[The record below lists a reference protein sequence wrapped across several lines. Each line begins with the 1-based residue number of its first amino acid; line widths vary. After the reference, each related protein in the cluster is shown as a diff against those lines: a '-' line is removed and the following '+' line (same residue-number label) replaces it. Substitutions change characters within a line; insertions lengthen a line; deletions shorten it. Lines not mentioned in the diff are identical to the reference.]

1 MSIREKKFKFAL
13 VGHSLELANLVRESY
28 NPNIEEVEAK
38 VVSLEE
44 AVPKARNLLES
55 GAEVILG
62 HGGTGKLILQV
73 LGQPVV
79 NIPRTE
85 LDIIT
90 AFVKARR
97 YGRRIGLTSFASPT
111 DGIDIIARLLHIEV
125 RQLIFNNKTELEQE
139 VHSAYSDGIHVIV
152 GGGTSRKIIV
162 SLGGKGIVV
171 LPNQNIV
178 EESLKEARAIA
189 SARRG
194 EAENAERI
202 KTILQMT
209 EDGVISIDRNGKID
223 VYNEVAERILSQKII
238 RLGEEAQ
245 HDLLK
250 KLNLIDVLNGD
261 QPRIDVITKVEGK
274 NMLINTHPVKVNG
287 KARGAVAF
295 IREVER
301 IENISRKLKENL
313 YLKGFVAKHN
323 STDIKG
329 ESKGVK
335 ALLEKAKKY
344 AATDATILIQGETG
358 TGKGLLA
365 EAIHNLS
372 PRRLE
377 PFVAVNC
384 PALPEGLLES
394 ELFGYEEGAFTGA
407 KRGGKVGLFEMAN
420 NGTIFLDEIADIPHS
435 VQVRLLRV
443 VEAKEVMRVG
453 GDRYVPVDVRIISSS
468 NKYLRRE
475 VENGEFRNDL
485 YFRLAFLKL
494 RVPPL
499 RNRFEDI
506 AYIISDIIN
515 KYNKSEKVI
524 INKLQEKLKDYSWP
538 GNIRELRSFIESY
551 FILIDDSADHDLSI
565 FESLLN
571 EYRFQNNYDRLE
583 QNELERK
590 PVATF
595 DKKLKEQI
603 REYEK
608 NVIKHTLEACQFNKK
623 EAAIRLGISTNTLWR
638 KMQDR

>member
-1 MSIREKKFKFAL
+1 MTNKERKFKFAL
-13 VGHSLELANLVRESY
+13 VGHSLELANLVMESY
-28 NPNIEEVEAK
+28 NQGMEEVEAK
-38 VVSLEE
+38 VVSLDE
-44 AVPKARNLLES
+44 AVPQAKKLLKN

-73 LGQPVV
+73 WGQPVV

-90 AFVKARR
+90 AFLKARR
-97 YGRRIGLTSFASPT
+97 YGKRIGLTSFASPT
-111 DGIDIIARLLHIEV
+111 NGIDIIARLLNVEV
-125 RQLIFNNKTELEQE
+125 RQLIFNNKTELEHE
-139 VHSAYSDGIHVIV
+139 VHTAYSDGIHVIV
-152 GGGTSRKIIV
+152 GGGTSRKTIV

-171 LPNQNIV
+171 LPSQNIV
-178 EESLKEARAIA
+178 QESLKEARAIA

-209 EDGVISIDRNGKID
+209 EDGVISIDKNGKID
-223 VYNEVAERILSQKII
+223 VHNEVAERILGQHIF
-238 RLGEEAQ
+238 RLGEKSQ
-245 HDLLK
+245 TDLLNE
-250 KLNLIDVLNGD
+250 LNLIDVLNGD
-261 QPRIDVITKVEGK
+261 QPKIDVITKIQGK
-274 NMLINTHPVKVNG
+274 NMLVNTHPVKVDG

-313 YLKGFVAKHN
+313 YLKGFVARHN
-323 STDIKG
+323 SNDIKG
-329 ESKGVK
+329 ESKSVK
-335 ALLEKAKKY
+335 ALLENAKKY

-365 EAIHNLS
+365 ESIHNLS

-468 NKYLRRE
+468 NKDLRRE
-475 VENGEFRNDL
+475 VKDGKFRNDL

-494 RVPPL
+494 SVPPL
-499 RNRFEDI
+499 RDRFEDMTH
-506 AYIISDIIN
+506 IIRDLII
-515 KYNKSEKVI
+515 KYNES
-524 INKLQEKLKDYSWP
+524 NKETLNILPEKLKDYSWP
-538 GNIRELRSFIESY
+538 GNIRELRSFMESY
-551 FILIDDSADHDLSI
+551 FILTNDSTDHDLSV
-565 FESLLN
+565 FDSLLN
-571 EYRFQNNYDRLE
+571 EYRFQNNCDRIE
-583 QNELERK
+583 QNESEKK
-590 PVATF
+590 PVIAF
-595 DKKLKEQI
+595 DRNLKEQI

-608 NVIKHTLEACQFNKK
+608 IIINNTLEACQFNKK
-623 EAAIRLGISTNTLWR
+623 AAAIRLGISANTLWR
-638 KMQDR
+638 KMQ